1 MKFSNS
7 NALIK
12 SSPWCGLVS
21 SNICFLLVASRLVR
35 LFEVDFEF
43 LETRWTLVGFPA
55 TILVNHLFLS
65 LVMVGGS
72 LSILPA
78 VLTAFLAGG

>member
-1 MKFSNS
+1 MKFSYS

-21 SNICFLLVASRLVR
+21 SNICFLMATSRLVR

-43 LETRWTLVGFPA
+43 RQKRYTLTGFPA
-55 TILVNHLFLS
+55 IILVSHLFLS

-72 LSILPA
+72 LSIFPA
-78 VLTAFLAGG
+78 VLTTFLSGG